1 MAVLLIL
8 SKAGLSK
15 AAVEIVVRSLGTRL
29 ALVLSSVLLALVLVA
44 GVLIERQ
51 LSRAINNEE
60 IDQAK
65 IHAQTLLASLR
76 TLMLNGQG
84 TLARDWLNNMHDAP
98 GIVDVE
104 VLRRDGAEAFT
115 DLITVGKVN
124 SFLGDPVFER
134 EPSPA
139 HHMPASISG
148 PLEVALRGEVA
159 VDLRFSEEITVLQ
172 PIEIETECLACHGY
186 DTGSMRGVLK
196 LTLSREK
203 GAARIIAM
211 RNNLWAIAALLVLI
225 IGLTMLV
232 VLRINVLN
240 PINRLKDAI
249 IRVGAGERHVELPL
263 QWRDELGQVATVFND
278 MQEDLVANEARIR
291 AVTENAFDAIIT
303 SDERGVI
310 DTVNHAVEKLFGYTP
325 DELIGRNV
333 SILMSDPYRKEH
345 DRYIDKYLASG
356 KGRLINNRADVIG
369 LRKDGTSFPI
379 EIALSEMF
387 IGEQRYFVAVARDV
401 TESKRQTA
409 ALQYQALHDALTEL
423 PNRSL
428 LSDRIHQSIL
438 LAQRE
443 HHELA
448 LLVMDLDRF
457 KDINDTLG
465 HQYGDKVLQEVSLR
479 MRSALRESDTIAR
492 LGGDEF
498 AILLP
503 NTSLS
508 QAKTLADK
516 LLQII
521 EEPLLIGEQ
530 VLHVGGSIGITLYPQ
545 HGEDE
550 VALMQRADVAMY
562 VAKRGHHGSAV
573 YDPSVDQHSL
583 RNLALLGELRG
594 AIERDQLLLHYQ
606 PKVNL
611 KTGKI
616 YGVESL
622 VRWQHPRH
630 GLMYPDEF
638 VPLAEQTGLI
648 APLSQWAL
656 KEGLK
661 TCNEHF
667 NAIGLDVAVNLSV
680 RNLQDI
686 NFPDRVARL
695 IDEHGGDPEPLQL
708 EITETAIMA
717 DPGRALDVL
726 NRLSAMGVK
735 LSIDDFGTGYSSL
748 AHLKQ
753 MPVDELKIDKSFVTG
768 MLEDKSDAMIVRSVI
783 DLAHNIGIS
792 VVAEGVETQAVYER
806 LKEMGCDAVQ
816 GYYMGKPMSVDD
828 LLEWAKNSEW
838 RL

>member
-1 MAVLLIL
+1 VN
-8 SKAGLSK
+8 
-15 AAVEIVVRSLGTRL
+15 SLGTRL
-29 ALVLSSVLLALVLVA
+29 ALILSAVLFALVLVS

-51 LSRAINNEE
+51 LTRAIYNEE
-60 IDQAK
+60 VDQAK
-65 IHAQTLLASLR
+65 THAQTLLASLR
-76 TLMLNGQG
+76 IFMLNGQG
-84 TLARDWLNNMHDAP
+84 TLARDWLNSMHAAP

-104 VLRRDGAEAFT
+104 VLRSDGAEAFS
-115 DLITVGKVN
+115 DLATVEQVN
-124 SFLGDPVFER
+124 NFLGDPVFER
-134 EPSPA
+134 EPSPP
-139 HHMPASISG
+139 HHMPRPIAG
-148 PLEVALRGEVA
+148 PFEKALAGEVAL
-159 VDLRFSEEITVLQ
+159 DLRFPEHITVFQ
-172 PIEIETECLACHGY
+172 PIAVESECLTCHGY
-186 DTGSMRGVLK
+186 DTSSMRGVLT
-196 LTLSREK
+196 LSLSREQ
-203 GAARIIAM
+203 GLARIVAM
-211 RNNLWAIAALLVLI
+211 RNNLWAIAVLLVLT
-225 IGLTMLV
+225 IGVTMLV

-240 PINRLKDAI
+240 PINRLRDAI

-278 MQEDLVANEARIR
+278 MQEDLVANETRIR

-310 DTVNHAVEKLFGYTP
+310 DTVNHAVEKLFGYLP
-325 DELIGRNV
+325 GELVGRNV
-333 SILMSDPYRKEH
+333 SVLMSEPYRKEH
-345 DRYIDKYLASG
+345 DRYIEKYLLTG
-356 KGRLINNRADVIG
+356 KGRLINNRAEVIG

-387 IGEQRYFVAVARDV
+387 IGERRNFVAVARDV

-428 LSDRIHQSIL
+428 LSDRIRQSIL

-448 LLVMDLDRF
+448 LLIMDLDRF

-465 HQYGDKVLQEVSLR
+465 HQYGDKVLQQVSTR
-479 MRSALRESDTIAR
+479 MRTALRESDTIAR

-503 NTSLS
+503 NTSLA
-508 QAKTLADK
+508 QAKAIANK
-516 LLQII
+516 LLRIV
-521 EEPLLIGEQ
+521 EEPFVIGEQ

-550 VALMQRADVAMY
+550 VALLQRADVAMY

-594 AIERDQLLLHYQ
+594 AIDRNQLLLHYQ

-611 KTGKI
+611 KTGKV

-630 GLMYPDEF
+630 GLMHPDEF

-661 TCNEHF
+661 TSREYF
-667 NAIGLDVAVNLSV
+667 SELGLDMAVNLSV
-680 RNLQDI
+680 RNLQDLR
-686 NFPDRVARL
+686 FPDKVVQM
-695 IDEHGGDPEPLQL
+695 IEDNGGEPSQLQL

-768 MLEDKSDAMIVRSVI
+768 MLEDESDAMIVRSVI

-792 VVAEGVETQAVYER
+792 VVAEGVETEAIYNR

-816 GYYMGKPMSVDD
+816 GYYMSRPVPAEE
-828 LLEWAKNSEW
+828 LVEWAKSSTW

>member
-1 MAVLLIL
+1 M
-8 SKAGLSK
+8 K
-15 AAVEIVVRSLGTRL
+15 SLGTRL
-29 ALVLSSVLLALVLVA
+29 ALVLSSVLLALVLIA

-51 LSRAINNEE
+51 LSRAIYNEE
-60 IDQAK
+60 IDQSK

-76 TLMLNGQG
+76 ILMLNGQG
-84 TLARDWLNNMHDAP
+84 ALAREWLDSMHGAP

-104 VLRRDGAEAFT
+104 VLRRDGAEAFS
-115 DLITVGKVN
+115 DLTTVEKVN
-124 SFLGDPVFER
+124 GFLGDPVFER

-139 HHMPASISG
+139 HHMPIPVAG
-148 PLEVALRGEVA
+148 AFGKALQGEVAL
-159 VDLRFSEEITVLQ
+159 DLRFPEVITVMQ
-172 PIEIETECLACHGY
+172 PIAVETECLACHGY
-186 DTGSMRGVLK
+186 DDSSLMRGVLT
-196 LTLSREK
+196 LSLSREK
-203 GAARIIAM
+203 GLARIDGM
-211 RNNLWAIAALLVLI
+211 RTNLWAMAALLVLI
-225 IGLTMLV
+225 LGITMLV
-232 VLRINVLN
+232 VLRLNVLN
-240 PINRLKDAI
+240 PINRLRDAI

-263 QWRDELGQVATVFND
+263 QWRDELGQVAAVFND
-278 MQEDLVANEARIR
+278 MQEDLVANETRIR

-310 DTVNHAVEKLFGYTP
+310 DTVNHAVEKMFGYMP

-333 SILMSDPYRKEH
+333 SVLMPDPYRKEH
-345 DRYIDKYLASG
+345 DRYIDKYLVTG
-356 KGRLINNRADVIG
+356 KGRLINNRAEVIG
-369 LRKDGTSFPI
+369 LRKDGSSFPI

-387 IGEQRYFVAVARDV
+387 IGERRYFVAVARDV
-401 TESKRQTA
+401 TETKRQTA

-428 LSDRIHQSIL
+428 LSDRIRQNIL

-465 HQYGDKVLQEVSLR
+465 HQYGDKVLQEVSTR
-479 MRSALRESDTIAR
+479 MRAALRESDTIAR

-503 NTSLS
+503 NTNLN
-508 QAKTLADK
+508 QAKGLADK
-516 LLQII
+516 LLQIVD
-521 EEPLLIGEQ
+521 EPFLIGEQ

-550 VALMQRADVAMY
+550 VALLQRADVAMY
-562 VAKRGHHGSAV
+562 VAKRGHLGSAV
-573 YDPSVDQHSL
+573 YDPSADQHSL

-594 AIERDQLLLHYQ
+594 AIERDQLLLHFQ

-611 KTGKI
+611 KTGKV

-630 GLMYPDEF
+630 GFMHPDEF

-661 TCNEHF
+661 TCSQFCE
-667 NAIGLDVAVNLSV
+667 GLPLDVAVNLSV
-680 RNLQDI
+680 RNLQDPR
-686 NFPDRVARL
+686 FPSKVAHLLEEYCSDPSRL
-695 IDEHGGDPEPLQL
+695 RL

-768 MLEDKSDAMIVRSVI
+768 MLEDESDAMIVRSVI
-783 DLAHNIGIS
+783 DLAHNIGIT
-792 VVAEGVETQAVYER
+792 VVAEGVETEEIYNR

-816 GYYMGKPMSVDD
+816 GYYMSKPVSADD
-828 LLEWAKNSEW
+828 LAKWIKSSAW

>member
-1 MAVLLIL
+1 M
-8 SKAGLSK
+8 K
-15 AAVEIVVRSLGTRL
+15 SLGTRL

-51 LSRAINNEE
+51 LTRAIYNEE

-65 IHAQTLLASLR
+65 THAQTLLASLR
-76 TLMLNGQG
+76 IFMLNGQG
-84 TLARDWLNNMHDAP
+84 TLAREWLDSMHGAA
-98 GIVDVE
+98 GIVDIE
-104 VLRRDGAEAFT
+104 VLRRDGAEAFS
-115 DLITVGKVN
+115 DLNTVEKVN
-124 SFLGDPVFER
+124 DFLGDPVFER

-139 HHMPASISG
+139 HHMPMPISG
-148 PLEVALRGEVA
+148 AFEKALHGEVAL
-159 VDLRFSEEITVLQ
+159 DLRFAEEITILQ
-172 PIEIETECLACHGY
+172 PIEVETECLACHGY
-186 DTGSMRGVLK
+186 DSGAMRGVLT
-196 LTLSREK
+196 LSLSREQ
-203 GAARIIAM
+203 GIARIAAM
-211 RNNLWAIAALLVLI
+211 RTSLWAIAALLVLI
-225 IGLTMLV
+225 LAVTMLV
-232 VLRINVLN
+232 VLRIHVLN
-240 PINRLKDAI
+240 PINRLRDAI

-278 MQEDLVANEARIR
+278 MQEDLVANETRIR

-310 DTVNHAVEKLFGYTP
+310 DTVNNAVEKMFGYMP
-325 DELIGRNV
+325 GELIGRNV
-333 SILMSDPYRKEH
+333 SVLMPDPYRKEH
-345 DRYIDKYLASG
+345 DRYVDKYLVTG
-356 KGRLINNRADVIG
+356 KGRLINNRAEVIG
-369 LRKDGTSFPI
+369 LRKDGSSFPI

-387 IGEQRYFVAVARDV
+387 IGERRYFVAVARDV

-428 LSDRIHQSIL
+428 LSDRIRQNIL

-465 HQYGDKVLQEVSLR
+465 HQYGDKVLQEVSIR
-479 MRSALRESDTIAR
+479 MRAALRESDTIAR

-508 QAKTLADK
+508 QAKALADK
-516 LLQII
+516 LLLIV
-521 EEPLLIGEQ
+521 EEPFLIGEQ

-550 VALMQRADVAMY
+550 VALLQRADVAMY
-562 VAKRGHHGSAV
+562 VAKRGHLGSAV
-573 YDPSVDQHSL
+573 YDPDVDQHSL

-611 KTGKI
+611 KTGKV

-630 GLMYPDEF
+630 GLMHPDEF

-656 KEGLK
+656 KEGLR
-661 TCNEHF
+661 TCCDQFNEL
-667 NAIGLDVAVNLSV
+667 GLDVAVNLSV
-680 RNLQDI
+680 RNLQDPR
-686 NFPDRVARL
+686 FPNKVARL
-695 IDEHGGDPEPLQL
+695 IDENNGDPGRLQL

-768 MLEDKSDAMIVRSVI
+768 MLEDESDAMIVRSVI

-792 VVAEGVETQAVYER
+792 VVAEGVETEEIYNR

-816 GYYMGKPMSVDD
+816 GYYMSKPLSVED
-828 LLEWAKNSEW
+828 LLEWVKSSPW

>member
-1 MAVLLIL
+1 VN
-8 SKAGLSK
+8 
-15 AAVEIVVRSLGTRL
+15 SLGTRL
-29 ALVLSSVLLALVLVA
+29 ALILSTVLMVLVLVS

-51 LSRAINNEE
+51 LSRAIYHEE
-60 IDQAK
+60 VDQAK
-65 IHAQTLLASLR
+65 SHAQTLLASLR
-76 TLMLNGQG
+76 ILMLNGQG
-84 TLARDWLNNMHDAP
+84 TLAREWINSMHGAP

-104 VLRRDGAEAFT
+104 VLRSDGAEAFT
-115 DLITVGKVN
+115 DLSTVELVN
-124 SFLGDPVFER
+124 KFLGDPVFER
-134 EPSPA
+134 EPSPPR
-139 HHMPASISG
+139 HMPRAIAG
-148 PLEVALRGEVA
+148 PFEKALAGEVAL
-159 VDLRFSEEITVLQ
+159 DIRFAEQITVYQ
-172 PIEIETECLACHGY
+172 PIVLETECLTCHGY
-186 DTGSMRGVLK
+186 DTGSMRGVLT
-196 LTLSREK
+196 LSLSREQ
-203 GAARIIAM
+203 GMARIAAM
-211 RNNLWAIAALLVLI
+211 RNNLWAIAALLVLA
-225 IGLTMLV
+225 IGVTMLI

-240 PINRLKDAI
+240 PINRLRDAI

-263 QWRDELGQVATVFND
+263 QWHDELGQVATVFNN
-278 MQEDLVANEARIR
+278 MQEDLVANETRIR

-310 DTVNHAVEKLFGYTP
+310 DTVNHAVEKMFGYVSG
-325 DELIGRNV
+325 ELVGRNV
-333 SILMSDPYRKEH
+333 SVLMPDSHCKEH
-345 DRYIDKYLASG
+345 DRYIDKYLLTG
-356 KGRLINNRADVIG
+356 KGRLINNRAEVIG
-369 LRKDGTSFPI
+369 MRKDGSSFPI

-387 IGEQRYFVAVARDV
+387 IGERRYFVAVARDV

-428 LSDRIHQSIL
+428 LSDRIRQSIL

-465 HQYGDKVLQEVSLR
+465 HQYGDKVLQEVSTR
-479 MRSALRESDTIAR
+479 MRTALRESDTIAR

-503 NTSLS
+503 NTSVQ
-508 QAKTLADK
+508 QAKVIADK
-516 LLQII
+516 LLLIV
-521 EEPLLIGEQ
+521 EEPFLIGEQ

-545 HGEDE
+545 HGENE
-550 VALMQRADVAMY
+550 VALLQRADVAMY
-562 VAKRGHHGSAV
+562 VAKRGHLGSAV

-583 RNLALLGELRG
+583 RNLGLLGELRG
-594 AIERDQLLLHYQ
+594 AIEHDQLLLHYQ

-611 KTGKI
+611 KTGKV

-622 VRWQHPRH
+622 VRWQHPQH
-630 GLMYPDEF
+630 GLMQPDEF

-648 APLSQWAL
+648 TPLSQWAL
-656 KEGLK
+656 KEALR
-661 TCNEHF
+661 TCCEYCDGQ
-667 NAIGLDVAVNLSV
+667 GLDVAVNLSV
-680 RNLQDI
+680 RNLQDPR
-686 NFPDRVARL
+686 FPNKVARL
-695 IDEHGGDPEPLQL
+695 VDENCGDPSRLRL

-768 MLEDKSDAMIVRSVI
+768 MLEDDSDAMIVRSII

-792 VVAEGVETQAVYER
+792 VVAEGVETEAIYNR

-816 GYYMGKPMSVDD
+816 GYYMSKPVPAEE
-828 LLEWAKNSEW
+828 LIEWAKTSLW

>member
-1 MAVLLIL
+1 
-8 SKAGLSK
+8 
-15 AAVEIVVRSLGTRL
+15 VRSLGIRL
-29 ALVLSSVLLALVLVA
+29 ALVISTVLFVLVLVA

-51 LSRAINNEE
+51 LSRAIYSEE
-60 IDQAK
+60 VDQAK
-65 IHAQTLLASLR
+65 THAQTLLASLR
-76 TLMLNGQG
+76 IFMLNGQG
-84 TLARDWLNNMHDAP
+84 TLARDWLNSMHGAP

-104 VLRRDGAEAFT
+104 VLRRDGSEAFT
-115 DLITVGKVN
+115 DLTTVGKVN
-124 SFLGDPVFER
+124 DFLGDLVFER

-139 HHMPASISG
+139 HHMPISIAG
-148 PLEVALRGEVA
+148 TFEKALKGEVAL
-159 VDLRFSEEITVLQ
+159 DLRFPEEITVLQ
-172 PIEIETECLACHGY
+172 PIEVETECLTCHGY
-186 DTGSMRGVLK
+186 DAGSMRGVLK
-196 LTLSREK
+196 LSLSREQ
-203 GAARIIAM
+203 GLARIVAM
-211 RNNLWAIAALLVLI
+211 RNSLWTIAALLVLS
-225 IGLTMLV
+225 IGVTMLV

-240 PINRLKDAI
+240 PINRLRDAI

-278 MQEDLVANEARIR
+278 MQEDLVANETRIR

-310 DTVNHAVEKLFGYTP
+310 DTVNHAVEKMFGYMP
-325 DELIGRNV
+325 DELVGRNV
-333 SILMSDPYRKEH
+333 SLLMPDPYRKEH
-345 DRYIDKYLASG
+345 DRYIDKYLVTG
-356 KGRLINNRADVIG
+356 KGRLINNRAEVIG
-369 LRKDGTSFPI
+369 LRKDGSSFPI

-387 IGEQRYFVAVARDV
+387 IGERRYFVAVARDV

-428 LSDRIHQSIL
+428 LSDRIRQSVL

-465 HQYGDKVLQEVSLR
+465 HQYGDKVLQEVSTR
-479 MRSALRESDTIAR
+479 MREALRESDTIAR

-503 NTSLS
+503 NTGLG
-508 QAKTLADK
+508 QAKAIADK
-516 LLQII
+516 LLQIV
-521 EEPLLIGEQ
+521 EEPLTIGEQ

-550 VALMQRADVAMY
+550 VALLQRADVAMY

-611 KTGKI
+611 KTGKV
-616 YGVESL
+616 YGVEAL
-622 VRWQHPRH
+622 VRWQHPKH
-630 GLMYPDEF
+630 GLMHPDEF

-661 TCNEHF
+661 TCNESC
-667 NAIGLDVAVNLSV
+667 GGLELDVAVNLSV
-680 RNLQDI
+680 RNLQDPR
-686 NFPDRVARL
+686 FPNKVARL
-695 IDEHGGDPEPLQL
+695 IDENCGDPSRLRL

-768 MLEDKSDAMIVRSVI
+768 MLEDESDAMIVRSVI

-792 VVAEGVETQAVYER
+792 VVAEGVESEAIYDR

-816 GYYMGKPMSVDD
+816 GYYMSKPVSAED
-828 LLEWAKNSEW
+828 LIEWAKSSGW